1 MEHSYIVNSYN
12 ALVDTLNK
20 IASSNT
26 GNKLYES
33 IQYNALVFM
42 AFKKKVNTIENLE
55 NKTIGITYDVNTGMI
70 KQLSFP
76 AHGFNRIDVGVFD
89 HVNFYLTIKLV
100 DFNFYFDFVSKSEKQ
115 KTITEEKQEPTQTS
129 ENTFLEESKN
139 ILDSLLDSLK
149 TLKEQTYALTQRMV
163 ACSSTLT
170 EEERN
175 LLFSLTGAVSAFS
188 KIAHELNTRNT
199 RLAASNEKTTDDPKT
214 NESTNQLTTEEKLN
228 EINNK
233 ISALMAQANQL
244 RMKHFK
250 PFQGNTY
257 PHSGLLNVPV
267 FQGGYNHA
275 VSKISEPSQT
285 NVASLEKTNSTQSIT
300 KMDAVANQAFID
312 KQVAEFKAH
321 LENLCSAHF

>member
-33 IQYNALVFM
+33 TQYNALVFM
-42 AFKKKVNTIENLE
+42 TFKKKVNTIENLE
-55 NKTIGITYDVNTGMI
+55 NKTIGITYDINNGKV

-89 HVNFYLTIKLV
+89 YVNFYLTVRLV
-100 DFNFYFDFVSKSEKQ
+100 NFNFYFDFVCKSEKQ
-115 KTITEEKQEPTQTS
+115 KPITEEKQEQAPVIIN
-129 ENTFLEESKN
+129 EDTFINSSRN
-139 ILDSLLDSLK
+139 ILDSLVVLK
-149 TLKEQTYALTQRMV
+149 DQTYALTQRMA

-175 LLFSLTGAVSAFS
+175 LLFSLTGAVSTFS
-188 KIAHELNTRNT
+188 KIGHELNTRNT
-199 RLAASNEKTTDDPKT
+199 RLAASNEKTTDDSKANEFT
-214 NESTNQLTTEEKLN
+214 NPLTTEEKLN

-233 ISALMAQANQL
+233 ISALMAEVNQL

-257 PHSGLLNVPV
+257 PHPGLLNVPV
-267 FQGGYNHA
+267 WQGGYNHS
-275 VSKISEPSQT
+275 VPKHFRPTQTIS
-285 NVASLEKTNSTQSIT
+285 
-300 KMDAVANQAFID
+300 KMDAVANKAFIN
-312 KQVAEFKAH
+312 KQVAEFKEH
-321 LENLCSAHF
+321 LEKLCSAHF